1 MVLIILLSAIGMKQ
15 ALSEAQHRRW
25 SEYGVLQCV
34 GGERVATAGLCSA
47 WFSELVVLD
56 WSRVWAGSHRVEWAG
71 SC

>member
-34 GGERVATAGLCSA
+34 GGGACGNSRLLLRVV
-47 WFSELVVLD
+47 F
-56 WSRVWAGSHRVEWAG
+56 
-71 SC
+71 